1 MSILDVVTLTLTDT
15 LTANCRVK
23 RHLIS
28 SRGPEH
34 GRPR

>member
-1 MSILDVVTLTLTDT
+1 MSTLDFATLTLTNT

-23 RHLIS
+23 RHLIT
-28 SRGPEH
+28 SRGHEH